1 MRFAA
6 QESIYKC
13 LHILLKINMKIFCFT
28 EFLLR
33 NMWLTKFLALTEYIF
48 IFVVAIWWGMMVKK
62 VKEGNFTE
70 LRVYIPNHSEKTKKK
85 ICT

>member
-1 MRFAA
+1 
-6 QESIYKC
+6 
-13 LHILLKINMKIFCFT
+13 MKIFCFT